1 MTEAVADAVAQA
13 LMTFPTRRD
22 RWGRYLV
29 VDPETGKLIGLIRA
43 TTISGSLD
51 DKTNIVN
58 WKARMVIIGLAS
70 RPDLVALAAAT
81 DANDKKALNDIAER
95 ASDAGGATLRRDLG
109 TAVHGFFA
117 ARVADPAA
125 KVPAPY
131 DADVAAILAA
141 IDEHGLEIVGG
152 MSERM
157 VVLWRHRIAGTFDLI
172 VRDRNTG
179 TLHLVDLKTGSSLL
193 GALGFSTQLS
203 IYAQAD
209 VLYTQ
214 GAAADGSEDVAEPM
228 PPVSQSLGYIL
239 HCEPGSARC
248 DVHALDLTIGAEAL
262 ELAMQVREMRK
273 AKPLTPHTGRIAVA
287 ADAVEQVAEMI
298 AEVFPGATDVSTEAI
313 GEQDRAALRERMQAI
328 IAAGAT
334 DELLRSWPAD
344 VPTLKSGEPISHG
357 QHSELLAV
365 LATVEKNHGVA
376 FPETFTPPPK
386 RTPKPSASRRP
397 APDEGEEIANYKE
410 AITALNDVAERLDV
424 HGRAWLGAALEAC
437 RKANRTVQMSGP
449 GGRPTHRR
457 LIICA
462 ALITLA
468 PMADDQLARA
478 LVSLAIGEEM
488 QPGHDLGDAVGALT
502 IDEAKRLHKL
512 AEAID
517 STALTAHWHEDRV
530 EIVGDI
536 QAALAA

>member
-1 MTEAVADAVAQA
+1 MNAAAQE
-13 LMTFPTRRD
+13 LITVPTRRD

-29 VDPETGKLIGLIRA
+29 LDDDGLHVGLTRA

-51 DKTNIVN
+51 DKTNLIA
-58 WKARMVIIGLAS
+58 WKARTVIVGLAT
-70 RPDLVALAAAT
+70 RPDLVALAGVTDAT
-81 DANDKKALNDIAER
+81 DKRTLDDIAER

-117 ARVADPAA
+117 ARVADPTA

-131 DADVAAILAA
+131 DADVDAILAA
-141 IDEHGLEIVGG
+141 LDEHGLEIVEG

-172 VRDRNTG
+172 VRARNTG

-209 VLYTQ
+209 VLYQQ
-214 GAAADGSEDVAEPM
+214 GAAADGSEDVTEPM
-228 PPVSQSLGYIL
+228 PEVSQSLGFIL
-239 HCEPGSARC
+239 HCQPGSARC

-262 ELAMQVREMRK
+262 ELAMQVREARK
-273 AKPLTPHTGRIAVA
+273 AKPLAPYIAP
-287 ADAVEQVAEMI
+287 DKVAEKV
-298 AEVFPGATDVSTEAI
+298 AEVFPGAVDVSTDEI
-313 GEQDRAALRERMQAI
+313 GEDDRAALRERMAAI
-328 IAAGAT
+328 VAAGAT
-334 DELLRSWPAD
+334 DDLLRSWPAD

-357 QHSELLAV
+357 QHSELLAT
-365 LATVEKNHGVA
+365 LSQVEKVHGLA
-376 FPETFTPPPK
+376 FPATFTPPPK
-386 RTPKPSASRRP
+386 RTPKPSAQRRP
-397 APDEGEEIANYKE
+397 APDEGGEIADVAE
-410 AITALNDVAERLDV
+410 ASAALNDLAEQLDP
-424 HGRAWLGAALEAC
+424 HGRSWLGATLEAC
-437 RKANRTVQMSGP
+437 RKANRSIAMTGA
-449 GGRPTHRR
+449 GGRATQRR
-457 LIICA
+457 LTICA
-462 ALITLA
+462 ALMVLA

-502 IDEAKRLHKL
+502 IDEAQRLHKL

-517 STALTAHWHEDRV
+517 STALAATWHEDRV

>member
-1 MTEAVADAVAQA
+1 MNAAAQELIA
-13 LMTFPTRRD
+13 IPTRRD
-22 RWGRYLV
+22 RWGRYEV
-29 VDPETGKLIGLIRA
+29 VDPKTGKLVGLTRA

-51 DKTNIVN
+51 DKTNLIA
-58 WKARMVIIGLAS
+58 WKARTVIVGLAT
-70 RPDLVALAAAT
+70 RPDLVALAGVTDAT
-81 DANDKKALNDIAER
+81 DKRTLDDIAER

-141 IDEHGLEIVGG
+141 LDEHGLEIVEG

-172 VRDRNTG
+172 VRERNTG

-209 VLYTQ
+209 VLYQQ

-228 PPVSQSLGYIL
+228 PEVSQSLGFIL
-239 HCEPGSARC
+239 HCQPGTARC
-248 DVHALDLTIGAEAL
+248 DVHALDLTVGAEAL

-273 AKPLTPHTGRIAVA
+273 AKPLTPKARRIAVA
-287 ADAVEQVAEMI
+287 ADVVEKV
-298 AEVFPGATDVSTEAI
+298 AEVFAGAVDVSAEAI
-313 GEQDRAALRERMQAI
+313 GEEDRAALRERMHAI
-328 IAAGAT
+328 VAANAGRAA

-386 RTPKPSASRRP
+386 RTPKPSAQRRP
-397 APDEGEEIANYKE
+397 APDEGGEIADPE
-410 AITALNDVAERLDV
+410 AASAALNDLAEQLDA
-424 HGRAWLGAALEAC
+424 HGRAWLVATLEAC
-437 RKANRTVQMSGP
+437 RKANRPVSMNGQ
-449 GGRPTHRR
+449 GGKATQRR
-457 LIICA
+457 LTISA
-462 ALITLA
+462 ALMVLA

-502 IDEAKRLHKL
+502 IDEAQRLHKL

-517 STALTAHWHEDRV
+517 STALAATWHEDRV

>member
-1 MTEAVADAVAQA
+1 MNAAAQELIAV
-13 LMTFPTRRD
+13 PTRRD
-22 RWGRYLV
+22 RWGRYQV
-29 VDPETGKLIGLIRA
+29 VDSETGKLVGLTRA

-51 DKTNIVN
+51 DKTNLIA
-58 WKARMVIIGLAS
+58 WKARTVIVGLAT
-70 RPDLVALAAAT
+70 RPDLVALAGVTDAT
-81 DANDKKALNDIAER
+81 DKRTLDDIAER

-141 IDEHGLEIVGG
+141 LDEHGLEIVEG

-172 VRDRNTG
+172 VRERNTG

-209 VLYTQ
+209 VLYQQ
-214 GAAADGSEDVAEPM
+214 GAAADGSEDVTEPM
-228 PPVSQSLGYIL
+228 PPVSQLLGFIL
-239 HCEPGSARC
+239 HCQPGSARC
-248 DVHALDLTIGAEAL
+248 EIHALDLTVGAEAL
-262 ELAMQVREMRK
+262 ELAMQVRKMRK
-273 AKPLTPHTGRIAVA
+273 AKPLTPNAARIARA
-287 ADAVEQVAEMI
+287 AEVLEMI
-298 AEVFPGATDVSTEAI
+298 AEVFPGATDVSTDEI
-313 GEQDRAALRERMQAI
+313 GEDDRAALRERMAAI
-328 IAAGAT
+328 VAAGAT
-334 DELLRSWPAD
+334 DDLLRSWPAD

-357 QHSELLAV
+357 QHSELLAT
-365 LATVEKNHGVA
+365 LSQVEKIHGLA
-376 FPETFTPPPK
+376 FPATFTPPPK
-386 RTPKPSASRRP
+386 RTPKPSAQRRP
-397 APDEGEEIANYKE
+397 APDEGGEIVDHE
-410 AITALNDVAERLDV
+410 AASAALNDLAEQLDP
-424 HGRAWLGAALEAC
+424 HGRAWLVATLEAC
-437 RKANRTVQMSGP
+437 RKANRSVSMNGQ
-449 GGRPTHRR
+449 GGKATQRR
-457 LIICA
+457 LTISA
-462 ALITLA
+462 ALMVLA

-502 IDEAKRLHKL
+502 IDEAQRLHKL

-517 STALTAHWHEDRV
+517 STALAATWHEDRV

>member
-1 MTEAVADAVAQA
+1 MNAAAQE
-13 LMTFPTRRD
+13 LITVPTRRD
-22 RWGRYLV
+22 RWGRYQV
-29 VDPETGKLIGLIRA
+29 VDPETGKLVGLTRA

-51 DKTNIVN
+51 DKTNLIA
-58 WKARMVIIGLAS
+58 WKARTVIVGLAT
-70 RPDLVALAAAT
+70 RPDLVALAGVTDAT
-81 DANDKKALNDIAER
+81 DKRTLDDIAER

-117 ARVADPAA
+117 ARLADPAA

-131 DADVAAILAA
+131 DADVTAILAA
-141 IDEHGLEIVGG
+141 LDAHGLEVVAG

-172 VRDRNTG
+172 VRDKATG

-193 GALGFSTQLS
+193 GSLGFSTQLS

-214 GAAADGSEDVAEPM
+214 GAAADGSDDVTEPM
-228 PPVSQSLGYIL
+228 PEVSQSLGFIL
-239 HCEPGSARC
+239 HCQPGSGRC

-273 AKPLTPHTGRIAVA
+273 AKPLAPYIAPDKAAEMVAETFPGTVDVSAEDISA
-287 ADAVEQVAEMI
+287 ADRE
-298 AEVFPGATDVSTEAI
+298 
-313 GEQDRAALRERMQAI
+313 ALRERMTAI
-328 IAAGAT
+328 VAANAGRAA

-376 FPETFTPPPK
+376 FPETFTAPP
-386 RTPKPSASRRP
+386 RRAPKPTAQRRP
-397 APDEGEEIANYKE
+397 APDEGGEIVDVVA
-410 AITALNDVAERLDV
+410 ATAALNDLAEQLDAE
-424 HGRAWLGAALEAC
+424 GRAWLGATLEAC
-437 RKANRTVQMSGP
+437 RKANRTIAMTGP
-449 GGRPTHRR
+449 GGKATQRR
-457 LIICA
+457 LTICA
-462 ALITLA
+462 ALMVLA
-468 PMADDQLARA
+468 PMADDDLARA
-478 LVSLAIGEEM
+478 LVSIAIGEEM

-502 IDEAKRLHKL
+502 IDEAQRLHKL

-517 STALTAHWHEDRV
+517 TTALTATWHETGV